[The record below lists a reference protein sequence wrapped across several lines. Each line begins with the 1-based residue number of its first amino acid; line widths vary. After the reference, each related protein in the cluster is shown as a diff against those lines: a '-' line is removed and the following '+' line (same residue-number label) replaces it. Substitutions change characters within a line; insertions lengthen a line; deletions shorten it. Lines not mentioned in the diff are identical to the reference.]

1 MLSKRVQV
9 LIDEEE
15 YKKLK
20 KLSRKSHKSLG
31 EIFREA
37 ARLYG
42 ERLLSRI
49 ERLSVVDKMAK
60 LRAPVSEWSK
70 MEKRLLQTHLG

>member
-1 MLSKRVQV
+1 MLSKRIQV
-9 LIDEEE
+9 LIDEKE

-20 KLSRKSHKSLG
+20 EIGQRSHKSLG

-42 ERLLSRI
+42 ERLVNRVQ
-49 ERLSVVDKMAK
+49 RLAVVEKMMRLK
-60 LRAPVSEWSK
+60 APITDWPK
-70 MEKRLLQTHLG
+70 MEKEIIRAHLK

>member
-9 LIDEEE
+9 LIDEKE

-20 KLSRKSHKSLG
+20 ELGKKSHKSLG

-37 ARLYG
+37 VRIYGQRLVDRA
-42 ERLLSRI
+42 ERLAI
-49 ERLSVVDKMAK
+49 VEKMTK
-60 LRAPVSEWSK
+60 LKIPVSDWSK
-70 MEKRLLQTHLG
+70 MEREILRSHPA

>member
-9 LIDEEE
+9 LIDENE

-20 KLSRKSHKSLG
+20 DIGKRSHKSLG

-37 ARLYG
+37 VQLYG
-42 ERLLSRI
+42 ERIVSRVQ
-49 ERLSVVDKMAK
+49 RLAVVEKMMK
-60 LRAPVSEWSK
+60 LNAPVADWPK
-70 MEKRLLQTHLG
+70 MEKEIMRARLR